1 MCALINRKTAAG
13 RCCCQNGPATMMT
26 TRTCARAA
34 ARLEGVHM
42 KAAPPACP
50 EVRNF
55 HLSYARA
62 LRSGVRAPVGL
73 ASRVGGVYVRISRGG
88 ADVSSESYDAA
99 SRVAAGVFGMETKK
113 DRQTLCFVKFGGGM
127 YMPRVCSD
135 STSTAGE
142 GVRLHSASGI

>member
-1 MCALINRKTAAG
+1 
-13 RCCCQNGPATMMT
+13 
-26 TRTCARAA
+26 
-34 ARLEGVHM
+34 M

-62 LRSGVRAPVGL
+62 LRRGVRAPVGL
-73 ASRVGGVYVRISRGG
+73 ASRVGDVCTYAAGRGG
-88 ADVSSESYDAA
+88 AGVHSGSYDAA
-99 SRVAAGVFGMETKK
+99 SRAAGGVFGMETKK
-113 DRQTLCFVKFGGGM
+113 DGQTLCFVKFGGGM